1 MALLLS
7 GWLVKY
13 MNIELKDLTVNFSTQ
28 NLHLTQSE
36 PGKIDPP
43 CTPDPC
49 EEATQSPRNPLKH
62 SPQAASSSQCLI
74 HELYL

>member
-1 MALLLS
+1 ME
-7 GWLVKY
+7 
-13 MNIELKDLTVNFSTQ
+13 IELKPQGHTVNFSTQ

-74 HELYL
+74 YELCL